1 MAAVGLPKYFINRF
15 KAMNKVFG
23 LPHTA
28 STLLDDVTWYGLS
41 TPACLLDSGL
51 VRMSKN
57 LRVNLNEILHLVGTT
72 AYSGL
77 SKNWSVFGVKVTKFE
92 DTSSNCKSPICNFLT
107 ANKSVSSGEWQRN
120 VQQNFVSAG
129 CRLGDWASKHAL
141 SKCPPVCICIYVQ
154 HIQHKL
160 AFKRES

>member
-1 MAAVGLPKYFINRF
+1 MVAVGLPKYFINRF
-15 KAMNKVFG
+15 EAIFG

-77 SKNWSVFGVKVTKFE
+77 SKN
-92 DTSSNCKSPICNFLT
+92 
-107 ANKSVSSGEWQRN
+107 
-120 VQQNFVSAG
+120 
-129 CRLGDWASKHAL
+129 
-141 SKCPPVCICIYVQ
+141 
-154 HIQHKL
+154 
-160 AFKRES
+160 